1 MMSIKGIKAALV
13 GNIFTMDDVENLLG
27 ENKFFPIET
36 EEAEGGDNL
45 SKYTN
50 GKCQLWIY
58 YTKDEEEN
66 ILVAAVKRVT
76 KSAGNTRVDPFH
88 TFEDLSKVLSWF
100 WKNGKI
106 HHWLV
111 ACLMVAFGRRVG
123 DTISLRWCD
132 LYLADGTLRDRLNTL
147 VEQKTGK
154 IVGVRNNPFA
164 AQVINEY
171 CEHGK
176 INPVEHLAE
185 RIFDITDVAF
195 RKATKEAAK
204 DVGLTYPVSTHS
216 YRKFYANMIYKLHQQ
231 DADALSIVQSMMG
244 HSDPNITKMYI
255 GAIDEKIERYNQDYA
270 KYLIDCKE
278 GKEVAF
284 SNSPVIV
291 MTMENMREILAEA
304 YRCGRSAESDSL
316 EDMNKLLAMVDEQR
330 IS

>member
-1 MMSIKGIKAALV
+1 MMSLKGLKAALV
-13 GNIFTMDDVENLLG
+13 GNVFTMEDMENLLSVD
-27 ENKFFPIET
+27 KFLPIET
-36 EEAEGGDNL
+36 EEAEDGDNL
-45 SKYTN
+45 CKYTN
-50 GKCQLWIY
+50 GKCQLWVY

-88 TFEDLSKVLSWF
+88 TFEDLSEVLSWF
-100 WKNGKI
+100 WENGKF
-106 HHWLV
+106 HHWLA
-111 ACLMVAFGRRVG
+111 ACLMIAFGRRVE
-123 DTISLRWCD
+123 DTIGLRWCD
-132 LYLADGTLRDRLNTL
+132 LYLADGTFRDRLNTL

-164 AQVINEY
+164 VKVIEEY
-171 CEHGK
+171 CCQTGTIPKDHIME
-176 INPVEHLAE
+176 N
-185 RIFDITDVAF
+185 IFNITDAAF
-195 RKATKEAAK
+195 RKATKDAVKA
-204 DVGLTYPVSTHS
+204 VGLTYPVSTHS

-270 KYLIDCKE
+270 QYLIDCKE

-284 SNSPVIV
+284 NNSPVVV
-291 MTMENMREILAEA
+291 MTMENIREILAEA
-304 YRCGRSAESDSL
+304 YRFGRSSESDSL
-316 EDMNKLLAMVDEQR
+316 EDMNKLLAMVDERR